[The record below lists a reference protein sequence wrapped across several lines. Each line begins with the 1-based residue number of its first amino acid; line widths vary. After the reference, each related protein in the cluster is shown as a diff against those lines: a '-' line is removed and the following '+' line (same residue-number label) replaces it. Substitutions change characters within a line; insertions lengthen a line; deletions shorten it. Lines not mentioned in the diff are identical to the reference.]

1 MRNAALWGGLL
12 IVVAVL
18 LVGFL
23 ILRSPQTA
31 TVPTE
36 TDSIEEEG
44 SSIGQLE
51 VEVPTPV
58 VTVVASPAPSS
69 SPTTAPAGAT
79 GTLVTFTD
87 TGITP
92 STLTVPVNTTVTFT
106 NNGQGTH
113 WPASDPHPTHTGLP
127 GFDADKALSTGES
140 YSFTFTT
147 KGTWG
152 FHDHLNPRLKGS
164 IIVQ

>member
-23 ILRSPQTA
+23 ILRTPQTA
-31 TVPTE
+31 TVPTA
-36 TDSIEEEG
+36 TDSIEEEA
-44 SSIGQLE
+44 SSGQLE

-58 VTVVASPAPSS
+58 ITVVASPAPSS
-69 SPTTAPAGAT
+69 SPTTSPASTT
-79 GTLVTFTD
+79 GTLITFTD
-87 TGITP
+87 TGIAP

-106 NNGQGTH
+106 NNGQGAH

-127 GFDADKALSTGES
+127 GFDADKALATGES